1 MLLNWGVGEDSW
13 ESFGQQPVHP
23 KGNQSWI
30 FTGRTDADAE
40 TPILWPPDEKK
51 WLIWKDPEAGKDWR
65 QEEKGMTEGEMVG
78 WHHQLNGREFE
89 LTPGV
94 GDGVHG
100 VTNSRTRLSDWTK
113 LSYRCTHLTIPLASQ
128 NEYAQKW
135 VPESLSETY
144 RPNSPF
150 LMATPSLHTL
160 GCLWWYNLSL
170 WI

>member
-1 MLLNWGVGEDSW
+1 MLEKTFESPLNSKKIK
-13 ESFGQQPVHP
+13 SANP
-23 KGNQSWI
+23 KGNQPWLFI
-30 FTGRTDADAE
+30 GRIDAE
-40 TPILWPPDEKK
+40 APIFWSPDAKSQLNGKDPDAGKEWGQEKK
-51 WLIWKDPEAGKDWR
+51 GA
-65 QEEKGMTEGEMVG
+65 TEDEMVG
-78 WHHQLNGREFE
+78 WYHQLNGREFE